1 MGWEENDGSDETYTS
16 FTMGSLRLALFP
28 IELLGK
34 EAAPRDQWSRPDVW
48 NGVTLGVNV
57 ATREDVDDA
66 FAAAVAAG
74 AEAIQSPIERSWG
87 GYSGYFADP
96 EGHRWELALGSLVH
110 NLRRVRRC
118 RARIGGGRPDRR
130 LPDPRCVLRSDAGP
144 ISHVGTPAELPRPT
158 ERDPEGSAARAW
170 RPRGVSLRLL
180 PGTVTRAPEE
190 RHGQAD
196 LRGECVP

>member
-34 EAAPRDQWSRPDVW
+34 EAAPRDQVVASDAW

-96 EGHRWELALGSLVH
+96 EGHRWELAWAPWFTTFDE
-110 NLRRVRRC
+110 R
-118 RARIGGGRPDRR
+118 GG
-130 LPDPRCVLRSDAGP
+130 
-144 ISHVGTPAELPRPT
+144 AE
-158 ERDPEGSAARAW
+158 
-170 RPRGVSLRLL
+170 
-180 PGTVTRAPEE
+180 PG
-190 RHGQAD
+190 
-196 LRGECVP
+196 